1 MKFNKKLWCLVL
13 CTILTVL
20 GTLLLTACDDECSH
34 ALCTDWTVTKQ
45 STCNEFGSKT
55 RTCQDCGEVFTESVA
70 KKTHKYSEYVYDNN
84 VSCTSAGT
92 KSATCQ
98 NCGDVKKEIN
108 PGNPYGHTFFDG
120 KCSACAETTSLIA
133 SYDAS
138 RTDTDSVMVKVYKQA
153 DGQLILDVVGSGEM
167 KDYSTDAPAPWASY
181 AAGIKTIHFYE
192 GVKRIGD
199 YAFRDLYNVSN
210 VMVERGLESFGENVF
225 NDTYKA
231 AITYVF
237 DIPTWVSFNFEDNS
251 FPAIY
256 MTKLIYVGEVTTNT
270 SGNKYV
276 KNPST
281 TIGELVIPEGVK
293 KINAYS
299 FFNCAHMTTVS
310 IPESLEKIGNYAFY
324 GCSRLSE
331 VHLSSINAWCE
342 IELGDSYAN
351 PITVAKEIFFDGNM
365 VQELVIDGVDT
376 IAPYAF
382 EGCTSIIK
390 LTLNG
395 VSSIG
400 TRAFSECSYISK
412 INLQNTKE
420 IGKYA
425 FYANTALDSL
435 TLPPSLETLNEG
447 AFKNCTRLSSVDV
460 GDCLDV
466 IGDSAFAGCHS
477 IVHLEFGAALSLID
491 KDAFTGCYK
500 IVEIYN
506 RSKLNEN
513 DSDLIKNARYVYTAG
528 ASRISEI
535 TDEGDGAG
543 LILYTDDEGVTI
555 IGYKGGES
563 LVLSKTAIGEG
574 YKIGSYAFYNSAL
587 KNVTVIDEPAGSYKN
602 AFDGVS
608 IKKLR
613 LYDVGAWCGIYFEDE
628 TANPVY
634 YAEQLYI
641 EDAEEAATDIKIP
654 DTVTAIAPYAFAG
667 CGSVTK
673 IDIPTSVTSIGEK
686 AFLEC
691 TKAMSKLGGVFYI
704 GSWIVDYDN
713 TVNTV
718 TISNTTVGVAE
729 GVFKDASIKE
739 VIAPMNMLSHFKSD
753 SIVTLTVSA
762 STIGANAFADYTA
775 LEKLSVATAVT
786 EVDPMAFAG
795 LRATAVSLKFNYAQY
810 LDASKITA
818 LTITGGNI
826 SASVVSGFVN
836 LKSLVIGGSV
846 SGMEADSFANLT
858 ALETVSINAAINI
871 PANAFKN
878 CTSVR
883 SISLT
888 NGIKSIAKDAF
899 LGCDKAKTDKDGVI
913 YIGGWIVGT
922 NTDKDYIVI
931 SADTVGIQDG
941 AISSDAGITRIFY
954 KGKSAAWKK
963 VVMNLDNTPAIKS
976 ATVYYYNEIKPA
988 STGSFWH
995 YVAGV
1000 PEIWA

>member
-138 RTDTDSVMVKVYKQA
+138 RTDTDSVTVKVYKQA

-400 TRAFSECSYISK
+400 TRAFSECSYISG

-420 IGKYA
+420 IGK
-425 FYANTALDSL
+425 
-435 TLPPSLETLNEG
+435 
-447 AFKNCTRLSSVDV
+447 
-460 GDCLDV
+460 
-466 IGDSAFAGCHS
+466 
-477 IVHLEFGAALSLID
+477 
-491 KDAFTGCYK
+491 
-500 IVEIYN
+500 
-506 RSKLNEN
+506 
-513 DSDLIKNARYVYTAG
+513 
-528 ASRISEI
+528 
-535 TDEGDGAG
+535 
-543 LILYTDDEGVTI
+543 
-555 IGYKGGES
+555 
-563 LVLSKTAIGEG
+563 
-574 YKIGSYAFYNSAL
+574 
-587 KNVTVIDEPAGSYKN
+587 
-602 AFDGVS
+602 
-608 IKKLR
+608 
-613 LYDVGAWCGIYFEDE
+613 
-628 TANPVY
+628 
-634 YAEQLYI
+634 
-641 EDAEEAATDIKIP
+641 
-654 DTVTAIAPYAFAG
+654 
-667 CGSVTK
+667 
-673 IDIPTSVTSIGEK
+673 
-686 AFLEC
+686 
-691 TKAMSKLGGVFYI
+691 
-704 GSWIVDYDN
+704 
-713 TVNTV
+713 
-718 TISNTTVGVAE
+718 
-729 GVFKDASIKE
+729 
-739 VIAPMNMLSHFKSD
+739 
-753 SIVTLTVSA
+753 
-762 STIGANAFADYTA
+762 
-775 LEKLSVATAVT
+775 
-786 EVDPMAFAG
+786 
-795 LRATAVSLKFNYAQY
+795 
-810 LDASKITA
+810 
-818 LTITGGNI
+818 
-826 SASVVSGFVN
+826 
-836 LKSLVIGGSV
+836 
-846 SGMEADSFANLT
+846 
-858 ALETVSINAAINI
+858 
-871 PANAFKN
+871 
-878 CTSVR
+878 
-883 SISLT
+883 
-888 NGIKSIAKDAF
+888 
-899 LGCDKAKTDKDGVI
+899 
-913 YIGGWIVGT
+913 
-922 NTDKDYIVI
+922 
-931 SADTVGIQDG
+931 
-941 AISSDAGITRIFY
+941 
-954 KGKSAAWKK
+954 
-963 VVMNLDNTPAIKS
+963 
-976 ATVYYYNEIKPA
+976 
-988 STGSFWH
+988 
-995 YVAGV
+995 
-1000 PEIWA
+1000 